1 MGLGGN
7 WIQRQFSQRGGT
19 TWGDIFMINMA
30 NRTDATEQ
38 LRRVI
43 RSGRA
48 WYTDCNGKPCRTNL
62 GLDRVLHHEERHC
75 RQWAAKGYTGMLRD
89 YSWELIRQWVF
100 GKTNRLE
107 EDAGLSDG
115 GYR

>member
-1 MGLGGN
+1 MLMGLGGN
-7 WIQRQFSQRGGT
+7 LIQRQFSRRGGT
-19 TWGDIFMINMA
+19 AWGDVFMVNMGYL
-30 NRTDATEQ
+30 TDPAQ
-38 LRRVI
+38 RLRQIV

-48 WYTDCNGKPCRTNL
+48 GNL
-62 GLDRVLHHEERHC
+62 DLDRLLHHEERHSQ
-75 RQWAAKGYTGMLRD
+75 QWAAKGYAGMLRD
-89 YSWELIRQWVF
+89 YSRELIREWVF